1 MGLDICVVM
10 VLVLV
15 GCGVLYG
22 PLIGPNP
29 EHCAN
34 NPGICT
40 EAQQC
45 NTKTGFCVD
54 AINDM
59 TQRAPAVASVSP
71 KAGRNNVATTITIMG
86 SNFHESPVV
95 TVGGVACGAVVRDS
109 ENKITCQVEP
119 RPGTCGPQDIVVT
132 NSDDQQSGIGTKLFT
147 YGTTSRTFQS
157 AFANLM
163 TASEPWGIE
172 VGDFDN
178 DGNLDLVAGSRK
190 NSGILLFKG
199 KGDGSFVSPPSTYN
213 ITGYTVAL
221 AAVDLDRN
229 GNLDLLA
236 VSFNPGIPEFY
247 LHVIHGNGAGSLTE
261 KSHIALPSFSGTY
274 PGLAVADFNGDKIP
288 DVLVSN
294 PANGTISVI
303 LGNSAGIPTKE
314 DSSVTGSMA
323 PGPLAVGDFDG
334 DGAIDFAVS
343 GIDGIAIAKG
353 DGKGMF
359 TSATSTGTTT
369 SRAGLATA
377 DINQDNKLDLVYAV
391 RNLARVGFRYGQGDL
406 TFKQEIQLSVSSAL
420 PEVIRLADLDAD
432 GYMDALVTFDDTGY
446 DRISIFYGAQNTTYS
461 QVDPFATGARPR
473 DAVIADFNK
482 DGLLDFALL
491 QYDNNSIGVFTAQ
504 CK

>member
-1 MGLDICVVM
+1 M
-10 VLVLV
+10 
-15 GCGVLYG
+15 
-22 PLIGPNP
+22 
-29 EHCAN
+29 
-34 NPGICT
+34 
-40 EAQQC
+40 
-45 NTKTGFCVD
+45 
-54 AINDM
+54 
-59 TQRAPAVASVSP
+59 
-71 KAGRNNVATTITIMG
+71 
-86 SNFHESPVV
+86 
-95 TVGGVACGAVVRDS
+95 
-109 ENKITCQVEP
+109 
-119 RPGTCGPQDIVVT
+119 
-132 NSDDQQSGIGTKLFT
+132 
-147 YGTTSRTFQS
+147 
-157 AFANLM
+157 
-163 TASEPWGIE
+163 
-172 VGDFDN
+172 
-178 DGNLDLVAGSRK
+178 
-190 NSGILLFKG
+190 
-199 KGDGSFVSPPSTYN
+199 
-213 ITGYTVAL
+213 
-221 AAVDLDRN
+221 
-229 GNLDLLA
+229 LA

-247 LHVIHGNGAGSLTE
+247 LHVIHGNGAGSLIE

-274 PGLAVADFNGDKIP
+274 PDLAVADFNGDKIP

-303 LGNSAGIPTKE
+303 LGNSTGIPTKE

-359 TSATSTGTTT
+359 ASATSTGTMT

-391 RNLARVGFRYGQGDL
+391 RNLALVGFRYGQGDL

-432 GYMDALVTFDDTGY
+432 GYMDALVTFDETGY
-446 DRISIFYGAQNTTYS
+446 DRISIFYGSQNTTYS
-461 QVDPFATGARPR
+461 LVDLFATGARPR